1 MNESIRTHFS
11 AKSRQNRR
19 RNKMQSS
26 HTHIQAQ
33 IHQATLHHSFVDTH
47 QGIKKP
53 LLWQIPQKSPERVLK
68 STQPDSQ
75 IRPNHFALSV
85 TIVINPLQQTDSN
98 TNLLIGTNGPVIY
111 LTVAA
116 LTVVQRDTGLDA
128 LMPESNDTRTFIT
141 PVDTRRKSAALSS
154 PHSYPWQ
161 WKQWLRPVGGYRC
174 IIIATKV

>member
-1 MNESIRTHFS
+1 
-11 AKSRQNRR
+11 
-19 RNKMQSS
+19 MQSS
-26 HTHIQAQ
+26 HTHIQAH
-33 IHQATLHHSFVDTH
+33 IHQATLHHSFVDIN

-85 TIVINPLQQTDSN
+85 TIVINPLQQSDSN

-116 LTVVQRDTGLDA
+116 WKVVQRDTSKRPWCTGRALEHSSSHQSTREGSQQHYHHHIHIHDNENNGWDLWEATDA
-128 LMPESNDTRTFIT
+128 
-141 PVDTRRKSAALSS
+141 SS
-154 PHSYPWQ
+154 
-161 WKQWLRPVGGYRC
+161 
-174 IIIATKV
+174 